1 MSNRDG
7 GSRLQDSA
15 IVVSELDGDW
25 WRNPPA
31 VELVSNEIH
40 VWQFPL
46 NVPESTLDRYTELL
60 SADEKQKAGRFH
72 FQRDTRRFA
81 VTRATTRSILGS
93 YLQSGPSELHF
104 LYSEHGKPRIKN
116 PGWDIRFN
124 VSHSG
129 EQAVVAVTSGRETGV
144 DVEQIRD
151 NVEIDSLAER
161 FFSTTEKD
169 FLRGLPHEKKLSTF
183 FRFWTC
189 KEAFLKAQAVGL
201 TRSLASFTVDLTAIR
216 PSLLA
221 AAETRGEESQWSLVE
236 LGCQTGYASAL
247 AVEGSIGTVQ
257 IFRTK
262 KMTRTSINS

>member
-1 MSNRDG
+1 METNNRDT
-7 GSRLQDSA
+7 GSRLHDSA
-15 IVVSELDGDW
+15 IVVTELDGDW

-40 VWQFPL
+40 IWQFPL

-60 SADEKQKAGRFH
+60 STDEKQKAGRFH
-72 FQRDTRRFA
+72 FQRDNRRFT
-81 VTRATTRSILGS
+81 VTRATMRSILGS
-93 YLQSGPSELHF
+93 YVQFGPRELRF
-104 LYSEHGKPRIKN
+104 RYSEHGKPQIKN
-116 PGWDIRFN
+116 PARDIRFN

-129 EQAVVAVTSGRETGV
+129 EEAVVAVTSGRETGV

-201 TRSLASFTVDLTAIR
+201 TRSLASFTVDLTTIR

-221 AAETRGEESQWSLVE
+221 AAETRGEESQWSLLE
-236 LGCQTGYASAL
+236 LACQPGYASAL
-247 AVEGSIGTVQ
+247 AVEGLIGAVR
-257 IFRTK
+257 IFRQ
-262 KMTRTSINS
+262 R

>member
-15 IVVSELDGDW
+15 IVVTELDGDW

-40 VWQFPL
+40 VWQFTL

-60 SADEKQKAGRFH
+60 STDEKQKAGRFH
-72 FQRDTRRFA
+72 FQRDTRRFT
-81 VTRATTRSILGS
+81 VTRATMRSILGP
-93 YLQSGPSELHF
+93 YVQSGPGELQF
-104 LYSEHGKPRIKN
+104 RYSEHGKPRIKN
-116 PGWDIRFN
+116 PARDIRFN

-129 EQAVVAVTSGRETGV
+129 EEAVVAIVSGREIGV

-161 FFSTTEKD
+161 FFSSAEKD

-201 TRSLASFTVDLTAIR
+201 TRSLASFTVDLTTTR

-221 AAETRGEESQWSLVE
+221 AAETRGEESQWSLLE
-236 LGCQTGYASAL
+236 LACQTGYASAL
-247 AVEGSIGTVQ
+247 AVEGLIGAVR
-257 IFRTK
+257 IFRQ
-262 KMTRTSINS
+262 R

>member
-1 MSNRDG
+1 METNHRDS
-7 GSRLQDSA
+7 GSPLQDSTIA
-15 IVVSELDGDW
+15 VTELHGDW
-25 WRNPPA
+25 WRNAPA
-31 VELVSNEIH
+31 VELISNEIH

-46 NVPESTLDRYTELL
+46 NAPESTLDGYAELL
-60 SADEKQKAGRFH
+60 SADEKQRAGRFH
-72 FQRDTRRFA
+72 FQRDNRRFT
-81 VTRATTRSILGS
+81 VTRATMRSILGS
-93 YLQSGPSELHF
+93 YVKSGPSELQF

-116 PGWDIRFN
+116 PARDIRFN

-129 EQAVVAVTSGRETGV
+129 EQAVVAVVSGRETGV

-161 FFSTTEKD
+161 FFSSTEKD
-169 FLRGLPHEKKLSTF
+169 FLRGLPQEKKLSTF

-201 TRSLASFTVDLTAIR
+201 TRSLASFTVDLTTIP

-221 AAETRGEESQWSLVE
+221 AAETRGEESQWSLSE

-257 IFRTK
+257 IFRK
-262 KMTRTSINS
+262 KADAYLD